1 MMKPP
6 ALRAALVENNAYLQQ
21 NPDRLHVFVDHGRI
35 EASSEKGRIGSKGGS
50 FRYRYTLNLIV
61 TDYPDDSTT
70 LIIPIIAWARNW
82 QPDLLANPDRQ
93 RDGIKFEVD
102 VLKTGTADVSIEIQ
116 LTEAV
121 DVQYVEGKPVATYR
135 QEPMLSDEVRA
146 FLGAD

>member
-1 MMKPP
+1 MMKPN

-61 TDYPDDSTT
+61 TDYPEDSTT
-70 LIIPIIAWARNW
+70 LIIPIIAWARDW

-121 DVQYVEGKPVATYR
+121 DVQYVEGKPVAAYR
-135 QEPMLSDEVRA
+135 QEPMLSDEIRA